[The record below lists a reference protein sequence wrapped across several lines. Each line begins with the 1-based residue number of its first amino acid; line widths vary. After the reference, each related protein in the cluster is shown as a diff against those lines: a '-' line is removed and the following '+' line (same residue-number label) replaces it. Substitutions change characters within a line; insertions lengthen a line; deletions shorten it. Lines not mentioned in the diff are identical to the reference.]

1 MSLDWD
7 IAQLPLPFLISL
19 FRDSM
24 TLHEFDALIDRMK
37 LAFEYAENLGQYVDA
52 AKVLYQMNEQL
63 PDDLQLTLDELEE
76 SDAAKSF
83 VMQYKSDMKTAISEY
98 RERLMVF

>member
-1 MSLDWD
+1 
-7 IAQLPLPFLISL
+7 
-19 FRDSM
+19 M
-24 TLHEFDALIDRMK
+24 TLQEFDALIDRMK

-63 PDDLQLTLDELEE
+63 PDDLQLTLDDLEE

-83 VMQYKSDMKTAISEY
+83 VMQHKSDMKIAISEY
-98 RERLMVF
+98 RQRLMVF